1 MFKKLHVNELGRLS
15 IEEFKQSPKIP
26 VIIVL
31 DDIRSRHNI
40 GAAFRTADAFA
51 VESIVLCGIC
61 ATPPNNEIHKSA
73 LGAEE
78 TVTWKYESDILNA
91 ITNLKAKGYRI
102 ICAEQ
107 TENST
112 QLQNLTIERDKK
124 YAVVFGNEVKGVR
137 QEVLDI
143 CDVAVEI
150 PQFGT
155 KHSLN
160 VSVSIGIILWEMI
173 SQGFIKSL
181 F

>member
-1 MFKKLHVNELGRLS
+1 MFRKLQVNELGRLS
-15 IEEFKQSPKIP
+15 KEEFKQSPKIP
-26 VIIVL
+26 VVIVL

-51 VESIVLCGIC
+51 VESIILCGIC

-78 TVTWKYESDILNA
+78 TVKWKYKSETLNA
-91 ITNLKAKGYRI
+91 IKDLKEKGYTI

-112 QLQNLTIERDKK
+112 RLQNLTIEYSNK

-160 VSVSIGIILWEMI
+160 VSVSIGIILWEI
-173 SQGFIKSL
+173 INQGFIKSL

>member
-26 VIIVL
+26 VVIVL

-91 ITNLKAKGYRI
+91 ITNLKAKGYTI

>member
-1 MFKKLHVNELGRLS
+1 MFKKLQVNELGRLS
-15 IEEFKQSPKIP
+15 KEEFKQSPKIP
-26 VIIVL
+26 IVIVL

-51 VESIVLCGIC
+51 VESIILCGIC

-78 TVTWKYESDILNA
+78 TVKWTYESEILKA
-91 ITNLKAKGYRI
+91 IINLKEKGYTI

-112 QLQNLTIERDKK
+112 LLQNLTIEHDKK
-124 YAVVFGNEVKGVR
+124 YAVVFGNEVKGIR

-160 VSVSIGIILWEMI
+160 VSVSIGIIIWEMI

>member
-26 VIIVL
+26 VVIVL

-173 SQGFIKSL
+173 SQGFMKSL

>member
-1 MFKKLHVNELGRLS
+1 
-15 IEEFKQSPKIP
+15 
-26 VIIVL
+26 
-31 DDIRSRHNI
+31 
-40 GAAFRTADAFA
+40 
-51 VESIVLCGIC
+51 

-173 SQGFIKSL
+173 SQGFMKSL

>member
-26 VIIVL
+26 VVIVL

-160 VSVSIGIILWEMI
+160 VSVSIGIIIWEMI

>member
-26 VIIVL
+26 VVIVL

-173 SQGFIKSL
+173 RQGFIKSL

>member
-173 SQGFIKSL
+173 SQGFMKSL

>member
-26 VIIVL
+26 VVIVL

-173 SQGFIKSL
+173 NQGFMKSL